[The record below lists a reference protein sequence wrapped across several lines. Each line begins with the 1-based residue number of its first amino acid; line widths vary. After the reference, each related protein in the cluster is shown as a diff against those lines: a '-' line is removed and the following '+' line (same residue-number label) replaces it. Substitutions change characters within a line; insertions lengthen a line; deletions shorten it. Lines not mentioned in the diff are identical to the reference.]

1 MAFFP
6 RRSVFPFFLQSSAEF
21 FVFVSDG
28 KDFFWAGRLVGRF
41 LLIACFLMSGIVEF
55 LEDACVFVVV
65 EWIFS
70 VTHGDAVNVTCL
82 RSYFMCVFKDM
93 IVDMSSIPLRNLN
106 KYYSLSWL
114 AACL

>member
-1 MAFFP
+1 M
-6 RRSVFPFFLQSSAEF
+6 
-21 FVFVSDG
+21 
-28 KDFFWAGRLVGRF
+28 
-41 LLIACFLMSGIVEF
+41 IACFLMFGIVEF
-55 LEDACVFVVV
+55 LEDAYVFVVVVV